1 MQERLKELRK
11 ALALTQQ
18 EFADKLHVSRSN
30 IGCYESGKNQLSDAV
45 IRLIINTFHVR
56 EEWLRTGVGPM
67 FQPQS
72 RDDQIMDFV
81 SSAMAGES
89 DNFKRRLLS
98 VLARLDESHWE
109 LLEHY
114 LRELVGPPPDSP
126 TDSTEDGP

>member
-1 MQERLKELRK
+1 MQERLKQLRK

-18 EFADKLHVSRSN
+18 EFADKLHVSRNN
-30 IGCYESGKNQLSDAV
+30 IGSYESGKSQLSDAA
-45 IRLIINTFHVR
+45 IRLIVNTYYVR
-56 EEWLRTGVGPM
+56 EEWLRTGKGPM
-67 FQPQS
+67 FQPRG

-98 VLARLDESHWE
+98 VLARLDEDHWE

-114 LRELVGPPPDSP
+114 LRELVAPPESP

>member
-1 MQERLKELRK
+1 MQERLKQLRK

-18 EFADKLHVSRSN
+18 EFADKLHVSRNN
-30 IGCYESGKNQLSDAV
+30 IGSYESGKSQLSDAA
-45 IRLIINTFHVR
+45 IRLIVNTYYVR
-56 EEWLRTGVGPM
+56 EEWLRTGKGPM
-67 FQPQS
+67 FQPRG

-98 VLARLDESHWE
+98 VLARLGEDQWE
-109 LLEHY
+109 MLEHY
-114 LRELVGPPPDSP
+114 LRELVAPPESP